1 MKDKFI
7 ELKKITNDIITKV
20 EKEENV
26 QELLDKR
33 ENILNEII
41 SSPEDKSV
49 KEKIYNELNISDD
62 EKKLMKLLE
71 LQSESVKKEI
81 KNIQKRKKAYSNYSY
96 ANNGINN
103 LFSRRV

>member
-33 ENILNEII
+33 ENIINKII
-41 SSPEDKSV
+41 SSPEDKVV
-49 KEKIYNELNISDD
+49 KEKLYKELNISDD
-62 EKKLMKLLE
+62 EKKLMEMLE
-71 LQSESVKKEI
+71 KQSKNVKEEI
-81 KNIQKRKKAYSNYSY
+81 KKIQNRKKAYSNYSY
-96 ANNGINN
+96 ASNGINN